1 MNWIAVL
8 FFGIIINATFPIL
21 RCNGEEIDLAKKVV
35 RMGLNQNEPAQVKI
49 GLQGITTLEFPAKI
63 EAIDGYGFSQQ
74 PDAERDLFQLS
85 YNKGTNFFSL
95 KALKAGA
102 QANLTVVINQKV
114 YALFCEEDGDPS
126 FVVIF
131 GAPGP
136 QPAGA
141 EKKIAS
147 AARLLGFLD
156 KVKGYPTLKTAAPD
170 AVSALSVAEPNKKA
184 AADGIETVLTRVIR
198 DDSLDSVGFE
208 VQLNNRTQK
217 DFYFDPE
224 GFGVRIGDEVYQQSV
239 SDAGGIVP
247 ASTSVPAFFV
257 VTGTASGGRN
267 DLAVNNNFDLVI
279 RAVDAEKKPKGT
291 TEFTQPPADYLPT
304 AANLKKQSAE
314 PPLSQDGDGN
324 KAKKGP
330 REVEKGGATPS
341 PQAES
346 KSTGKKTARR
356 VSNG

>member
-1 MNWIAVL
+1 MNRIAVL
-8 FFGIIINATFPIL
+8 FFGVIINATFPIL
-21 RCNGEEIDLAKKVV
+21 CCNGEEVDLAKKVV
-35 RMGLNQNEPAQVKI
+35 RMGLNQNEPAQVKV

-102 QANLTVVINQKV
+102 RANLTVVINQKV
-114 YALFCEEDGDPS
+114 YALFCEENSDPS

-131 GAPGP
+131 GAPGS
-136 QPAGA
+136 QPAGG

-156 KVKGYPTLKTAAPD
+156 KVKGYPTLKTTAPD
-170 AVSALSVAEPNKKA
+170 AVSGLSVAEPNKKT
-184 AADGIETVLTRVIR
+184 AADGIETVLARVIR

-208 VQLNNRTQK
+208 VQLNNRTQN

-257 VTGTASGGRN
+257 VTGTATGGRN

-279 RAVDAEKKPKGT
+279 RAVDAEKKPKAAI
-291 TEFTQPPADYLPT
+291 EFTNPPADYLPT
-304 AANLKKQSAE
+304 AANLKKQPVVE
-314 PPLSQDGDGN
+314 PSLPQDGDGD
-324 KAKKGP
+324 KGVTGAKE
-330 REVEKGGATPS
+330 RAT
-341 PQAES
+341 
-346 KSTGKKTARR
+346 KSSGKKAARR
-356 VSNG
+356 SVVSSG